1 VDKFFMEA
9 MRLSPSFGEKVSKA
23 FAVEHALKM
32 LRSAHKHYTAK
43 CRQAYK
49 SPAVKAA
56 RKAYRGYQAELERLM
71 K

>member
-1 VDKFFMEA
+1 LIRA
-9 MRLSPSFGEKVSKA
+9 SSYSHKA
-23 FAVEHALKM
+23 YK
-32 LRSAHKHYTAK
+32 AK
-43 CRQAYK
+43 SRQAYK